1 MYDQNLTVHILDLI
15 HKSAQIIMNRFESV
29 HSASDF
35 TDSSTGM
42 EKLDSIC
49 MQLIVIGES
58 IKNLDKIT
66 GGILLKRYPDID
78 WKKAMGLRD
87 IITHHYFDVNAD
99 ATYNVCKTK
108 IPLLNKVL
116 LRIIRDQQWGI

>member
-1 MYDQNLTVHILDLI
+1 
-15 HKSAQIIMNRFESV
+15 MNRFESV

-66 GGILLKRYPDID
+66 GGILLKRYSDID
-78 WKKAMGLRD
+78 WKKVMGLRD

-99 ATYNVCKTK
+99 AIYNVCKTK
-108 IPLLNKVL
+108 IPLLNEVL
-116 LRIIRDQQWGI
+116 LQIIRDQLREI

>member
-1 MYDQNLTVHILDLI
+1 MFL
-15 HKSAQIIMNRFESV
+15 
-29 HSASDF
+29 
-35 TDSSTGM
+35 
-42 EKLDSIC
+42 
-49 MQLIVIGES
+49 IGES

-99 ATYNVCKTK
+99 AIYNVCKTK
-108 IPLLNKVL
+108 IPLLTKFFY
-116 LRIIRDQQWGI
+116 R

>member
-1 MYDQNLTVHILDLI
+1 MYDQNLTMHILDLI

-66 GGILLKRYPDID
+66 GGILLKRYSDID

-99 ATYNVCKTK
+99 AIYNVCKTK
-108 IPLLNKVL
+108 IPLLNEVL
-116 LRIIRDQQWGI
+116 LQIIRDQPREI